1 MCERVAALY
10 NPAVSDLPYRAHIA
24 MHQLNFASGQRI
36 RVVFAGDRPL
46 ARLGVEHITST
57 SPQLE
62 LVGIHATAEEFERSS
77 RAFECDV
84 VLVDYSMRGRDDMD
98 GMALL
103 RYLRRT
109 YPSIAAVVLLAQ
121 ENPVLVRA
129 ILARGM
135 TGIVSKFDE
144 VGHIVTAIRE
154 ARRGVAYLSPAIGRL
169 LAAPGGGLSA
179 REMEVVRLYVSGMT
193 ISEIAARTHKAKQ
206 TVSTQKNRAM
216 QKLGLRNDME
226 LIRCAASLALL
237 DDVSH

>member
-10 NPAVSDLPYRAHIA
+10 NPAASDLPYRAHIA
-24 MHQLNFASGQRI
+24 MHQLNVAPGPRI

-46 ARLGVEHITST
+46 ARLGVEHIANT

-77 RAFECDV
+77 SPFECDV

-103 RYLRRT
+103 RYLQRT
-109 YPSIAAVVLLAQ
+109 YPSIAIVVLLAQ
-121 ENPVLVRA
+121 ENPVLARA
-129 ILARGM
+129 ILARGL
-135 TGIVSKFDE
+135 TSIVSKFDE

-169 LAAPGGGLSA
+169 MAAPGGGLSA
-179 REMEVVRLYVSGMT
+179 REMEVLRLYVSGMT
-193 ISEIAARTHKAKQ
+193 ISEIAVRTHKAKQ

-216 QKLGLRNDME
+216 QKLGLRTDME

-237 DDVSH
+237 DDVGH

>member
-1 MCERVAALY
+1 MCGRVLALY
-10 NPAVSDLPYRAHIA
+10 NPAASDLPYRAHIA
-24 MHQLNFASGQRI
+24 MHQLNFAPGPRI

-46 ARLGVEHITST
+46 ARLGVEHIAKT

-77 RAFECDV
+77 SPFECDV
-84 VLVDYSMRGRDDMD
+84 VLVDYSMRGRDAMD

-103 RYLRRT
+103 RYLRRK
-109 YPSIAAVVLLAQ
+109 YPSIAIVVLLAQ
-121 ENPVLVRA
+121 ENPVIVRA
-129 ILARGM
+129 ILARGL

-154 ARRGVAYLSPAIGRL
+154 AWRGVAYLSPAISRL

-237 DDVSH
+237 DDVGN

>member
-1 MCERVAALY
+1 MRSRAFRRHASDAWGVSGEVVAFLGEFRCASASR
-10 NPAVSDLPYRAHIA
+10 PSTIRPFQTFHIGHTSPV
-24 MHQLNFASGQRI
+24 HQLNFASGQRI

-46 ARLGVEHITST
+46 AKLGVEHITST

-169 LAAPGGGLSA
+169 LAAPGGEGYRRGRWRWCGS
-179 REMEVVRLYVSGMT
+179 MCPG
-193 ISEIAARTHKAKQ
+193 
-206 TVSTQKNRAM
+206 
-216 QKLGLRNDME
+216 
-226 LIRCAASLALL
+226 
-237 DDVSH
+237 

>member
-1 MCERVAALY
+1 
-10 NPAVSDLPYRAHIA
+10 
-24 MHQLNFASGQRI
+24 
-36 RVVFAGDRPL
+36 
-46 ARLGVEHITST
+46 
-57 SPQLE
+57 
-62 LVGIHATAEEFERSS
+62 
-77 RAFECDV
+77 
-84 VLVDYSMRGRDDMD
+84 
-98 GMALL
+98 
-103 RYLRRT
+103 
-109 YPSIAAVVLLAQ
+109 
-121 ENPVLVRA
+121 
-129 ILARGM
+129 M

>member
-10 NPAVSDLPYRAHIA
+10 NPAASDLPYRAHIA
-24 MHQLNFASGQRI
+24 MHQLNVAPGPRI

-46 ARLGVEHITST
+46 ARLGVEHIANT

-77 RAFECDV
+77 SPFECDV

-103 RYLRRT
+103 RYLQRT
-109 YPSIAAVVLLAQ
+109 YPSIAIVVLLAQ

-129 ILARGM
+129 ILARGL
-135 TGIVSKFDE
+135 TSIVSKFDE

-169 LAAPGGGLSA
+169 MAAPGGGLSA
-179 REMEVVRLYVSGMT
+179 REMEVLRLYVSGMT
-193 ISEIAARTHKAKQ
+193 ISEIAVRTHKAKQ

-216 QKLGLRNDME
+216 QKLGLRTDME

-237 DDVSH
+237 DDVGH